1 MDLGC
6 RMSQGCKAGDH
17 RSPICAA
24 VAKEEL
30 TALGYSVAIMEL
42 SLVQP
47 EMLPWMIAISEDW
60 HANRMANVDFLSSYS
75 NFSMVH
81 CIRSEY
87 HYKLSEI
94 SAAVQEMI
102 EEEQEPSAKA
112 ARLVPKQPDV
122 APPMPK
128 FIAPSATPSRSPET
142 GRGSASSAV
151 APSSSRVATSLP
163 RPPPVPQ
170 SDLSDDILQPEE
182 WAIVQEHELDDQAV
196 IALKRLGRKL
206 PARILETT
214 GFAAS

>member
-1 MDLGC
+1 
-6 RMSQGCKAGDH
+6 
-17 RSPICAA
+17 
-24 VAKEEL
+24 
-30 TALGYSVAIMEL
+30 MEL

-60 HANRMANVDFLSSYS
+60 HANRMTNVDFLSSYS

-182 WAIVQEHELDDQAV
+182 WAIVREHSLDDQAV
-196 IALKRLGRKL
+196 IALKRLGDVSIEHMQRVLGKLTRKGDIQNKSRFVSVACRNAQQKL
-206 PARILETT
+206 S
-214 GFAAS
+214 GAADA